1 MKTKKKAEDLKD
13 QSQWEYR
20 EKIVATYHFELPK
33 MTALMSAALKGRLK
47 MVKFLLLFQKKE
59 NIFLKDDNGD
69 TALDYSILGGN
80 IEIIKLLLSK
90 GLNVDGTVDGR
101 WSPLMSAVNDAYS
114 GKTFRNGREE
124 IIKFLLNN
132 KASVNYQDEN
142 GKTALML
149 AIDGET
155 TLMEVVENSCDLFNN
170 SERPNL
176 EIIKLLIE
184 TGADVNLK
192 NSDGETALDIAK
204 SYEKQA
210 VIDYLIANGAK
221 GKDNRDDELFNTW
234 LKLHDKYRQA
244 KKNKDLKEII
254 NSCEQIIELDLK
266 AKSIKIM
273 VPIFQKEIG
282 DAYAKLG
289 NNKLAKS
296 YYLYAIEGFKKKR
309 ESPLNKPDDW
319 LKDIEVLQ
327 NKINKLV

>member
-1 MKTKKKAEDLKD
+1 MKTKKKATDPKE
-13 QSQWEYR
+13 QSQWEYK
-20 EKIVATYHFELPK
+20 ETVVAVYHFELPK
-33 MTALMSAALKGRLK
+33 MTALMKSALRGKLW
-47 MVKFLLLFQKKE
+47 MVKLLLLFQKKE
-59 NIFLKDDNGD
+59 KIFKKNEDGETVLHY
-69 TALDYSILGGN
+69 AVLGCN
-80 IEIIKLLLSK
+80 IEIIKFFLSK
-90 GLNVDGTVDGR
+90 GLDINGTGGGG
-101 WSPLMSAVNDAYS
+101 WSPLMTAVNDAYS

-155 TLMEVVENSCDLFNN
+155 TLMEVVENSCVLFND

-221 GKDNRDDELFNTW
+221 GKDNRDDELFSTW

-273 VPIFQKEIG
+273 VPIFQKDLG

-289 NNKLAKS
+289 RNELAKN
-296 YYLYAIEGFKKKR
+296 YYLYAIEGLKKKR

-327 NKINKLV
+327 KIINKLV